1 MRNVLIVE
9 NGARNT
15 LHQKLIKS
23 QKYRVDKINSFHNLS
38 SIYRKGKFD
47 LVLIAN
53 HSPSLQSK
61 KFFEYITEQNKEQ
74 KILHVTDSVKNCF
87 LHNDCKKC
95 ANLFNLKTFHHLKGD
110 YQNITSQI
118 DSYNDHL
125 CEMMVQ
131 TNILNNLKNISFF
144 SHLSKEQIE
153 RLKEIITLKK
163 YEKGNIVF
171 YENDRVDFFY
181 FLLSGKLKEYNV
193 ATKGMQVIL
202 NEYDRS
208 GFFGET
214 DSFTKNHFSQTV
226 ESLGKSYILLVK
238 KEEFKSFILKDPQL
252 SLKMM
257 EQLSNSANMIKDV
270 MRSNLI
276 LGTTQ
281 RVAKE
286 LYKEPDLLKY
296 RKKGDIAMQLNMASE
311 TFSRILK
318 RFKELEILNDELNV
332 VNLQKLKNY
341 M

>member
-1 MRNVLIVE
+1 MKNVLIVE
-9 NGARNT
+9 SGAKNT

-38 SIYRKGKFD
+38 SIYREGKFD

-61 KFFEYITEQNKEQ
+61 KFFEFITEQNKEQ
-74 KILHVTDSVKNCF
+74 KILHITDSVNNCF

-95 ANLFNLKTFHHLKGD
+95 TNLFNLKTFQHIKGQ

-118 DSYNDHL
+118 DSYNNQL

-144 SHLSKEQIE
+144 SHLNKEQIKK
-153 RLKEIITLKK
+153 LKQIVVLKR
-163 YEKGNIVF
+163 YDKGNIIF
-171 YENDRVDFFY
+171 YERDRVDFFY

-193 ATKGMQVIL
+193 ATRGMQVIL

-208 GFFGET
+208 GFFGES
-214 DSFTKNHFSQTV
+214 DSFTKNYFSQTV
-226 ESLGKSYILLVK
+226 ESLGKSYVLLLK
-238 KEEFKSFILKDPQL
+238 KEEFKSFILKDPEL

-270 MRSNLI
+270 IRTNLVM
-276 LGTTQ
+276 GTSQ

-318 RFKELEILNDELNV
+318 KFKELEILNDELNV